1 MCLMEL
7 LQHKV
12 RLEMLELIVLLL
24 GVMDLL
30 RQQLSAHIVVAQD
43 GSQKVAQVLS
53 QYQAGTPLIHLGV
66 GRVATKDVWSTGIGI
81 ALFAGLVLLIL
92 GVLTVAR
99 RR

>member
-30 RQQLSAHIVVAQD
+30 RQQVSAHIVVALD
-43 GSQKVAQVLS
+43 GFQKVAQVLS
-53 QYQAGTPLIHLGV
+53 QFLGGTTEVHLDV
-66 GRVATKDVWSTGIGI
+66 GRVATMDVCCTGIGI
-81 ALFAGLVLLIL
+81 ALFAGQVQ
-92 GVLTVAR
+92 
-99 RR
+99 